1 MRISDWSSDVC
12 SSDLLTVGDGFADKV
27 AEGTLIDDADIAKV
41 KEHVKD
47 ALDKGAKVT
56 VGGKAHELGGRFFQ
70 PTVLSNVSEDMLCM
84 QEETFGPLAP
94 VIKFS
99 DENHVIELANNT
111 EYGLA
116 SYFYSRDIARIFRV
130 AEALEYGMVGVNTG
144 QIGRAHV

>member
-27 AEGTLIDDADIAKV
+27 AQGPLIDDAAIAKV

-70 PTVLSNVSEDMLCM
+70 PTVLSNVREDILRSE
-84 QEETFGPLAP
+84 E
-94 VIKFS
+94 
-99 DENHVIELANNT
+99 
-111 EYGLA
+111 
-116 SYFYSRDIARIFRV
+116 RRV
-130 AEALEYGMVGVNTG
+130 GKEWVRTG
-144 QIGRAHV
+144 RTRCAAFHLKKKDKNMHK

>member
-27 AEGTLIDDADIAKV
+27 AQGPLIDDAAIAKV

-70 PTVLSNVSEDMLCM
+70 PTVLSNVSEDMICM
-84 QEETFGPLAP
+84 QEETFGPLEH

-99 DENHVIELANNT
+99 EENKDIELDKNT
-111 EYGLA
+111 EYGLT
-116 SYFYSRDIARIFRV
+116 YYVYSSDIARNIGDSEARGEGRV
-130 AEALEYGMVGVNTG
+130 EVNNDR
-144 QIGRAHV
+144 RANRV